1 MDLKKLIRKN
11 ILSLQPYSSAR
22 DEFEGNVAVWLD
34 ANENPFPKSYNRYP
48 DPHQKKLKE
57 KISQWKKTSVDSIF
71 LGNGSDEAIDIL
83 IRIFCEPKV
92 HEVLIPQPTY
102 GMYGVSAA
110 IHDVKIIASPL
121 DKNFDIDCDDI
132 LKKSTDNTRLLFL
145 CSPNNPTGNLL
156 SKDKVIR
163 LLKKFRGIVVV
174 DEAYIDFAN
183 DEGFLSLLPHH
194 KNLVVLQTFSKAL
207 GMAALRLGAAYAD
220 PFIAALMNKI
230 KPPYNINEFTQQ
242 QGLQK
247 LKERKITSEFV
258 ETIIKERERVAT
270 ALSKLP
276 AVKKIYP
283 SDANFILVKIEN
295 ANSVYRRL
303 IEQGVVVRNRSSV
316 KGCEDCL
323 RITVGAKS
331 ENNKLLKAL
340 Q

>member
-22 DEFEGNVAVWLD
+22 DEFEGNAAVWLD
-34 ANENPFPKSYNRYP
+34 ANENPFPATYNRYP
-48 DPHQKKLKE
+48 DPHQKALKE
-57 KISQWKKTSVDSIF
+57 KISRLKKTPADSIF

-83 IRIFCEPKV
+83 IRIFCEPRV

-110 IHDVKIIASPL
+110 IHDVQIIASPL
-121 DKNFDIDCDDI
+121 DKNFDIDCEDI

-163 LLKKFRGIVVV
+163 LLKKFRGIVAV

-183 DEGFLSLLPHH
+183 DEGFLSLLPHY

-220 PFIAALMNKI
+220 PFIIAMMNKT

-242 QGLQK
+242 RGLQK
-247 LKERKITSEFV
+247 LKERKTTAEFV
-258 ETIIKERERVAT
+258 KTIIKERERVAA
-270 ALSKLP
+270 ALDKLP

-295 ANSVYRRL
+295 ANDVYRRL
-303 IEQGVVVRNRSSV
+303 AEQGVIVRNRSSA
-316 KGCEDCL
+316 KGCKDCL
-323 RITVGAKS
+323 RITIGAES

-340 Q
+340 R